1 MKTYVLRI
9 ILISALAIVSTIA
22 LIASERISCSSG
34 AFIKNEKVEL
44 AESSSNAFSDYSYLS
59 FDLDED
65 ILVKLMSTAND
76 ITIKDFP
83 VNENQKFEITLNRIN
98 SVIDCNTK
106 FLTQTKM
113 GEVRL
118 PAPVVN
124 FFEGTVNDIPGSK
137 VYLTNIDGLIFGQ
150 IILSDSKTYIISPS
164 NKEFGLKGNY
174 VLVNQKYLSNKD
186 FKQMNFGVSDEMQ
199 RSTLKNSLPTELALD
214 WTKLLEFGLA
224 LETDS
229 EFYKAC
235 GSDLKKA
242 QAYAIAIINMVS
254 VLYTREVN
262 ISVYLKWL
270 KTWTDLP
277 ADPYDVKGNAYILS
291 PKVHDYWLQ
300 NYKSVERDLAHVMT
314 SISYGGGGFGYY
326 NAICN
331 QAGEYS
337 FAVSSMQGN
346 HNYPTVDFTYD
357 VYTVA
362 HEIGHNFN
370 ADHTHSC
377 KYGYPLDTCVVED
390 AIAGGCLDQ
399 SIKARP
405 NPGSIMSY
413 CGGANNNA
421 GLGWWVRM
429 MFLPQSKNDIRTT
442 ALAAACM
449 KAPANPIVILNTP
462 QGKEQLKFGDT
473 LQITWSASKIN
484 EVDISY
490 TSDGGNS
497 WSNIANN
504 LDASLFKYNWK
515 VPDICSNQMLIKI
528 ADTQVDTVQDI
539 QKISFSIVKQDPN
552 GLIAYYPFSGNVKD
566 EQDCHFYNL
575 TKTGTAFTYDRNGSQ
590 NSAVS
595 FDGSSYLSSPF
606 PFDMTDI
613 TLSFWF
619 YAGDMSVKRNII
631 GSNYAEG
638 WVTEVYLWGQLG
650 VSYYV
655 DGQGSPKQIWGGTPT
670 LNMWHQGAFTW
681 DGLTAKIYLD
691 GKKVNESSDGK
702 HILNKFPNTPLYI
715 GSRKNTDYFKGML
728 DDIYVYRRSL
738 SETEIKA
745 LYDTKTEDVSN
756 EISDNSEL
764 IITPN
769 PASNSINIITKNL
782 ADGRITIF
790 DNLGNAL
797 IKAESSATELDIST
811 LANGVYYLRYQATS
825 RIIFTK
831 LIVAR

>member
-1 MKTYVLRI
+1 MKTYILRI
-9 ILISALAIVSTIA
+9 ILISALAIISTIA
-22 LIASERISCSSG
+22 LMASDRISCSSG

-44 AESSSNAFSDYSYLS
+44 VESTSNSFSDYSYLS
-59 FDLDED
+59 FDLEED
-65 ILVKLMSTAND
+65 VLASLMSTAKAL
-76 ITIKDFP
+76 TIREFP
-83 VNENQKFEITLNRIN
+83 VNENQASEITLNRIN

-113 GEVRL
+113 GEMKL
-118 PAPVVN
+118 PAPEVN
-124 FFEGTVNDIPGSK
+124 FFEGKVNDIPNSK
-137 VYLTNIDGLIFGQ
+137 VYLTNVDGLLFGQ
-150 IILSDSKTYIISPS
+150 IILSESRTYIISPS

-186 FKQMNFGVSDEMQ
+186 FKQLNFGVSDEIQ

-270 KTWTDLP
+270 KTWTDSP
-277 ADPYDVKGNAYILS
+277 ADPYDVKGDAYSLP
-291 PKVHDYWLQ
+291 PKVLEYWKL
-300 NYKSVERDLAHVMT
+300 NYKNVDRDLAHVMT
-314 SISYGGGGFGYY
+314 SISYGGGGIGYY

-331 QAGEYS
+331 QAGDYS
-337 FAVSSMQGN
+337 FAVSSVQGN

-357 VYTVA
+357 IYIVA

-413 CGGANNNA
+413 CGGANSNA

-429 MFLPQSKNDIRTT
+429 MFLKESKEVIRTT

-462 QGKEQLKFGDT
+462 LGKEQLKFGDT
-473 LQITWSASKIN
+473 LQITWSSSKISK
-484 EVDISY
+484 VHISY
-490 TSDGGNS
+490 TSDGGKN
-497 WSNIANN
+497 WTDIANN
-504 LDASLFKYNWK
+504 IDASLFLYSWK

-528 ADTQVDTVQDI
+528 ADAQVDTVKDI

-575 TKTGTAFTYDRNGSQ
+575 TKTGTDFTNDRNGSQ

-606 PFDMTDI
+606 PFDMTDL

-619 YAGDMSVKRNII
+619 YAEDMSIKRNII
-631 GSNYAEG
+631 GSNYQEG

-670 LNMWHQGAFTW
+670 LNMWHHGAFTW

-691 GKKVNESSDGK
+691 GKKVNEASDGK
-702 HILNKFPNTPLYI
+702 HTLNKFPNTPLYI
-715 GSRKNTDYFKGML
+715 GSRKNADYFKGML
-728 DDIYVYRRSL
+728 DDIYVYKRAL

-756 EISDNSEL
+756 EISEKSDFT
-764 IITPN
+764 IIPN
-769 PASNSINIITKNL
+769 PAADRINIITRNL

-790 DNLGNAL
+790 ENLGNTVL
-797 IKAESSATELDIST
+797 KAESSALELDISS
-811 LANGVYYLRYQATS
+811 LASGVYFLRYQS
-825 RIIFTK
+825 SSKIIFRK
-831 LIVAR
+831 LIVVR